1 MPETIAR
8 AATNMTAWPPLIAS
22 FTVILGISDRR
33 NRAND
38 NQFREEND
46 ATNVRNREGTPS
58 AGSI

>member
-8 AATNMTAWPPLIAS
+8 TATNMTACPPLIAS
-22 FTVILGISDRR
+22 FNVILGISGRR
-33 NRAND
+33 DTTTA

-58 AGSI
+58 AGSV